1 MKLKI
6 FTIGKLSLKPVAA
19 LVSEYVD
26 RIQHYSSIE
35 LFSFKT
41 VDAALAKKTPQDF
54 LVILE
59 EKGKSFSS
67 TQFSKW
73 IEEKQ
78 LHPSTG
84 SGRTGKIIFLIGPG
98 EGLSPEI
105 KKKADLLLTLSPMT
119 LQHELALVI
128 FWSNSIALA
137 RSSKA
142 SRIINNYVGFNNCTS
157 AAIPALSLHG
167 TSRTI
172 MPLA

>member
-19 LVSEYVD
+19 LVSEYAD
-26 RIQHYSSIE
+26 RIQHYASIE
-35 LFSFKT
+35 FFSFKT
-41 VDAALAKKTPQDF
+41 VDAALAKQTPQDF

-67 TQFSKW
+67 TQFAKW

-78 LHPSTG
+78 LHSAK
-84 SGRTGKIIFLIGPG
+84 SIIFLVGPG

-105 KKKADLLLTLSPMT
+105 KQKADLLLTLSPMT

-128 FWSNSIALA
+128 FLEQLYRACT
-137 RSSKA
+137 
-142 SRIINNYVGFNNCTS
+142 IIKGEPY
-157 AAIPALSLHG
+157 HK
-167 TSRTI
+167 
-172 MPLA
+172 